1 MEKLKSDGIPLHYQ
15 VKQQIRDLI
24 DSNTWQHGMQ
34 IPTELD
40 LCQSFGVSR
49 TTIRQAL
56 QTLVNDGLLERHR
69 GKGTF
74 VCRPKLEQ
82 PLTNVYSLHRFLL
95 SQGLTPETQVLELK
109 HAIAR
114 SHTASSLRVE
124 AGAPVWKL
132 TRLRL
137 ANGGPIVIDTSWLPT
152 SVWPQLDMK
161 DLEGRSLYDILST
174 RHGRRVK
181 RAQEVWEPVLLDDY
195 EAEVLD
201 SKPGTPAFLVE
212 RTAFDEADT
221 PVEFT
226 KTIVPGD
233 RMRFSVNL
241 EEDSLPPR
249 KQD

>member
-1 MEKLKSDGIPLHYQ
+1 MERLKSDGIPLHYQ
-15 VKQQIRDLI
+15 IKQQIRDLI

-34 IPTELD
+34 IPTELE
-40 LCQSFGVSR
+40 LCESFGVSR

-82 PLTNVYSLHRFLL
+82 PMTNVYSLHRFLL
-95 SQGLTPETQVLELK
+95 SRGLTPETRVLELK

-114 SHTASSLRVE
+114 SHTASSLRVD

-137 ANGGPIVIDTSWLPT
+137 GSGRPMAIDTSWLPT
-152 SVWPQLDMK
+152 SIWPQFDLQ
-161 DLEGRSLYDILST
+161 DLEGRSLYDILFT

-181 RAQEVWEPVLLDDY
+181 RAQEVWEPVLLDSY
-195 EAEVLD
+195 EAEILE
-201 SKPGTPAFLVE
+201 SKQGSPAFLIE
-212 RTAFDEADT
+212 RTTYDEADT

-241 EEDSLPPR
+241 EEDTVTR
-249 KQD
+249 KEQA